1 MKTFF
6 EYLEGMVWR
15 VDPNRVSDFGS
26 NIRSYAILKGS
37 GGSGAY
43 DPSVDEEPEWLKGNE
58 YDVRRGLFA
67 TDYKRALAYLIPR
80 DVSWIRYGVNRNN
93 GKPILYLDYKDSP
106 RINSYRPYL
115 HSFDMDGFEKLDTGD
130 DPDQAGEYFSEN
142 PPKPVIKR
150 RVNNVLD
157 YLRKFYVVKF
167 VNDLVG
173 LSKRMEEAGKDFES
187 EGIE

>member
-6 EYLEGMVWR
+6 EYLEGRLWR
-15 VDPNRVSDFGS
+15 VDPSRVSDFGS

-43 DPSVDEEPEWLKGNE
+43 DPYVDEEPEWLKGNE

-80 DVSWIRYGVNRNN
+80 DVPWIRYGVNRNN

-130 DPDQAGEYFSEN
+130 DPDKAGEYFSEN